1 MVLLRPTYM
10 MFKWRE
16 IEVLT
21 FDHAVAWLL
30 DLGRETLRRHRFLG
44 YEVLIILKFFVFG
57 YGHYI
62 PPHVRYRLAR
72 CRRILSKHKLLLFSL
87 IRRSIDNNLRLGYY
101 RLLLFCCTRFNL
113 LHHCAPEVAFRL
125 WSIWL
130 RLGLRLAILP
140 LLLQSVELGAMHRVY
155 LVEARVYL
163 VDCYLAWVVLVDYSE
178 YGLVL
183 LLVNSKFLLHFARL
197 RVKQKP
203 LGN

>member
-1 MVLLRPTYM
+1 MRL
-10 MFKWRE
+10 

-21 FDHAVAWLL
+21 FNRAVAWLL
-30 DLGRETLRRHRFLG
+30 DFWRKTLRRHRFLG
-44 YEVLIILKFFVFG
+44 YEVLIILKFFLFG

-72 CRRILSKHKLLLFSL
+72 CRRILSEHQLLLLSL
-87 IRRSIDNNLRLGYY
+87 ILRSSINNNLRLGYY

-130 RLGLRLAILP
+130 RLGLGLAILS
-140 LLLQSVELGAMHRVY
+140 LLLKSVELGAMHRVY

-183 LLVNSKFLLHFARL
+183 LLVNSKLFLHLLRL
-197 RVKQKP
+197 
-203 LGN
+203 LW